1 MMSGGMGGG
10 GYYGGGRGGYG
21 GPMRRMNE
29 AGLDQDETGKI
40 YDHRIVMRL
49 LSYFR
54 PYAAIVI
61 IAFVATMAYT
71 ATVVALPL
79 IVATVIDD
87 YIPDNLSGLNWIV
100 GAFVAVAA
108 AQFLASYLNMRLMA
122 LAGQNVLRTL
132 RIELFNHIQ
141 RLSMSFFDENEV
153 GRIMSRVQNDVRQLQ
168 EVLSIFVNSLGQVL
182 SLIGIV
188 GAMMFLNV
196 RLALITL
203 AVVPILF
210 IALNIWQRF
219 ARRSFMRVRTAIAE
233 VNSGLQENISGV
245 RVVQSLN
252 QEQRNIRRFERS
264 NVANLEAN
272 LQASRLSAALLPT
285 VELLTSL
292 GLALVVFFG
301 GYMVFRGT
309 VEAGVLVAFAL
320 YIQRFFEPVRTLTQ
334 EYGSLQ
340 RAMVSGE
347 RIFEIL
353 DLAPDVVERE
363 DAPDLPPLKGNIAYQ
378 GVSFH
383 YHDGE
388 PVLHG
393 VNLDIAPGQTVAL
406 VGPTGAGK
414 TTMISLLLRLY
425 DVTEGRIA
433 IDGIDIRDIALD
445 SLYRQVS
452 VVPQEPYLF
461 SGLTITDNIR
471 YNRPD
476 VSSEQI
482 AAAAKAVGAHEFIMK
497 LERGYNTPLQE
508 RGGNLSIGQ
517 RQLISFARAIVG
529 EPRIL
534 ILDEATANIDTNSE
548 MQIQRAL
555 TEMLEHRTAVVIA
568 HRLSTIRNAD
578 VIVVLD
584 GGEIV
589 EQGSHDELMALN
601 GMYARLQSFDG
612 PAQERPRQPHH
623 PDQLRRRAVPTE
635 RRGGRPGGPAMRP
648 PMRGGRPGGPAMR
661 PPMRG
666 DGPGGP
672 AMRPPMRGDGPGG
685 PAMRPPM
692 RGDGPGGPAMRPPMR
707 GDGPGGPAMRRPG

>member
-87 YIPDNLSGLNWIV
+87 YIRAGDLSGLNWIV

-108 AQFLASYLNMRLMA
+108 AQFLASYLNMRLMT

-378 GVSFH
+378 DVSFH

-461 SGLTITDNIR
+461 SGLTIADNIR

-497 LERGYNTPLQE
+497 LERGYDTPLQE

-555 TEMLEHRTAVVIA
+555 REMLEHRTAVVIA

-584 GGEIV
+584 GGKIV

-612 PAQERPRQPHH
+612 PVQERPRQPHH
-623 PDQLRRRAVPTE
+623 PDQLRRRAAQWAQ
-635 RRGGRPGGPAMRP
+635 RGDGPGGP
-648 PMRGGRPGGPAMR
+648 GMR

-672 AMRPPMRGDGPGG
+672 GMRPPMRGDGPGG
-685 PAMRPPM
+685 PGTRPPM
-692 RGDGPGGPAMRPPMR
+692 RGDGPGGP
-707 GDGPGGPAMRRPG
+707 GMRRPE

>member
-1 MMSGGMGGG
+1 MMSGGMGG

-21 GPMRRMNE
+21 GPMRRMNG
-29 AGLDQDETGKI
+29 AGLDQDESGKI

-87 YIPDNLSGLNWIV
+87 YIRAGDLSGLNWIV

-353 DLAPDVVERE
+353 DLAPDVVEQE

-378 GVSFH
+378 DVSFH

-433 IDGIDIRDIALD
+433 LDGIDIRDIALD

-461 SGLTITDNIR
+461 SGLTIADNIR
-471 YNRPD
+471 YNRAD

-497 LERGYNTPLQE
+497 LDRGYDTPLQE

-623 PDQLRRRAVPTE
+623 PDQLRRRA
-635 RRGGRPGGPAMRP
+635 AQW
-648 PMRGGRPGGPAMR
+648 AQ
-661 PPMRG
+661 RG

-672 AMRPPMRGDGPGG
+672 G
-685 PAMRPPM
+685 
-692 RGDGPGGPAMRPPMR
+692 
-707 GDGPGGPAMRRPG
+707 MRRPE

>member
-87 YIPDNLSGLNWIV
+87 YIRAGDLSGLNWIV

-168 EVLSIFVNSLGQVL
+168 EVMAIFVNSLGQVL

-285 VELLTSL
+285 VEILTSL

-353 DLAPDVVERE
+353 DLAPDVVEQE

-393 VNLDIAPGQTVAL
+393 VNLDIAPGQTVAF

-461 SGLTITDNIR
+461 SGLTIADNIR
-471 YNRPD
+471 YNRAD
-476 VSSEQI
+476 VSNEQI

-497 LERGYNTPLQE
+497 LERGYDTPLQE

-584 GGEIV
+584 GGKIV

-612 PAQERPRQPHH
+612 PAQERPRQSHH
-623 PDQLRRRAVPTE
+623 PDQLRRRAAQWAQ
-635 RRGGRPGGPAMRP
+635 RGGRPGGP
-648 PMRGGRPGGPAMR
+648 GMR

-672 AMRPPMRGDGPGG
+672 GMRPPMRGDGPGG
-685 PAMRPPM
+685 PWT
-692 RGDGPGGPAMRPPMR
+692 
-707 GDGPGGPAMRRPG
+707 RRPE